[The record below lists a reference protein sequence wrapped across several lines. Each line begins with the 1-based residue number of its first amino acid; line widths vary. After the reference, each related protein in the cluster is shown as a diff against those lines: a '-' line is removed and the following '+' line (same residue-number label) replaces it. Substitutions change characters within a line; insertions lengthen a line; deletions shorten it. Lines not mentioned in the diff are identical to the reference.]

1 MQRRTFMQ
9 MAGASVLAASL
20 TLRASGETPAGALSE
35 QEAFD
40 LDVALAEIE
49 ALGEGLLETVVP
61 AEMTSVYEQDAA
73 GQPVIRSV
81 LTPDRA
87 DAVFPNP
94 PITEELLAALKGQKY
109 YDIPADQ
116 RETPVWPAVTSA
128 PDYLHL
134 APFAAPPETFV
145 LTADLLALLADR
157 NSFTLRAE
165 DPILVFGLRGC
176 TLPDGVSTTGWV
188 SEQQLNVSTPTHLKL
203 GCTMG
208 LWRRSDGMIALFRA
222 GTVPAVHYMFMGL
235 AAGGSGISLLPTGL
249 YEYARGDHWA
259 GKPNSIQRGA
269 LLIQDQYPVL
279 RTAATLSYNPFLE
292 TTAWTRG
299 AGHNI
304 HAAGPT
310 DAYWSAGC
318 QVIEGNYVNPDRVRT
333 TGAWRSFRLMAG
345 TVDTSGQPPAGGQK
359 KFQYMLLTGR
369 EAALAYHG
377 ASGFAETYRPLR
389 FGSAGARVAALQAR
403 FLEDHG
409 SAVQGLKET
418 GKFDMATSFAA
429 LIDSK
434 VSQGDFATP
443 ISA

>member
-1 MQRRTFMQ
+1 
-9 MAGASVLAASL
+9 MAGASALAASL
-20 TLRASGETPAGALSE
+20 SLRASGEAPDGALSE

-49 ALGEGLLETVVP
+49 TLGEGMLETVVP
-61 AEMTSVYEQDAA
+61 AAMRSVYEQDAA
-73 GQPVIRSV
+73 GQPFIRSV
-81 LTPDRA
+81 LTPDKV

-94 PITEELLAALKGQKY
+94 PVTEELLAVLRGQKY
-109 YDIPADQ
+109 WKLPPEQ
-116 RETPVWPAVTSA
+116 RETPIWPAVTSA

-145 LTADLLALLADR
+145 LDADLLAFLADR
-157 NSFTLRAE
+157 NSFALRAE
-165 DPILVFGLRGC
+165 DPVMVFGLRGC
-176 TLPDGVSTTGWV
+176 NLPAGTNTTGWV
-188 SEQQLNVSTPTHLKL
+188 SEQELTVSTPTHLKL

-208 LWRRSDGMIALFRA
+208 IWRRAHGMIALFRA

-249 YEYARGDHWA
+249 YEYLRGDHWA
-259 GKPNSIQRGA
+259 GKPTSIQRGA
-269 LLIQDQYPVL
+269 LLIQDRYPVL

-299 AGHNI
+299 GGHNI
-304 HAAGPT
+304 HAAGPY

-318 QVIEGNYVNPDRVRT
+318 QVIEGNYVNPERIRT
-333 TGAWRSFRLMAG
+333 TGAWRPFRLMAG

-359 KFQYMLLTGR
+359 NFQYMLLTGQ

-377 ASGFAETYRPLR
+377 AAGFAETYQPLR
-389 FGSAGARVAALQAR
+389 FGSSGARVAALQAR

-418 GKFDMATSFAA
+418 GRFDMATSFGA

-443 ISA
+443 IAA